1 MSCQR
6 IERWC
11 VRIFLETTTVITTV
25 SSEEKAAISKA
36 NGAHCTVN
44 DSTQDWAKEVAKI
57 TNNAG
62 VNINEV
68 KVNDQ
73 NSFFRLPGWLR
84 CSWQIDFPR
93 LVRRLRCP
101 RRHRTL
107 VSWSKVHILDLPSA
121 FTYRPSTNNVPRKCS
136 NG

>member
-62 VNINEV
+62 VNV
-68 KVNDQ
+68 GYDAVGKSTFQ
-73 NSFFRLPGWLR
+73 GSFAASGAPDAIAPLSLGPKSISL
-84 CSWQIDFPR
+84 
-93 LVRRLRCP
+93 
-101 RRHRTL
+101 T
-107 VSWSKVHILDLPSA
+107 
-121 FTYRPSTNNVPRKCS
+121 RPLLLHYIED
-136 NG
+136 